1 MMSTRDR
8 VEKVLE
14 DPSND
19 LSLLDN
25 FITREELWACT
36 TCNACVEACPLNIDP
51 LDIIIQMR
59 QYLVM
64 EESSAPPSLN
74 TMNTNIENNGAP
86 WAYPQADRGLW
97 TKEN

>member
-1 MMSTRDR
+1 
-8 VEKVLE
+8 
-14 DPSND
+14 
-19 LSLLDN
+19 
-25 FITREELWACT
+25 
-36 TCNACVEACPLNIDP
+36 LNIDP